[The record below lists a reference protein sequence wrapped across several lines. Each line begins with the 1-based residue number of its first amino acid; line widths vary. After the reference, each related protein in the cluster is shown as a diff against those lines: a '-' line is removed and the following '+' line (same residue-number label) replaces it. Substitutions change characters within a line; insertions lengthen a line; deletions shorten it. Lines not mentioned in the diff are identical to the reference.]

1 MSQLEVFLLY
11 KLRSRKDNKKMES
24 GLVVHAYELR
34 DLKLRQKDYKFKIRL
49 KKKELTKEETDFLL
63 IFRPFLNTVLLV
75 LVSLWL
81 LVVYQ
86 LYRSWS
92 LLIKRK
98 HQSRKCSKQI
108 VL

>member
-49 KKKELTKEETDFLL
+49 KKK
-63 IFRPFLNTVLLV
+63 N
-75 LVSLWL
+75 
-81 LVVYQ
+81 
-86 LYRSWS
+86 
-92 LLIKRK
+92 
-98 HQSRKCSKQI
+98 
-108 VL
+108 